1 MSQLQQLKSSVYHSL
16 NELSEANLQL
26 AYKFINDL
34 TEKEK
39 EEATKELL
47 AIPNLLED
55 IELAKQDIA
64 NGELTHWR
72 EARKDV

>member
-1 MSQLQQLKSSVYHSL
+1 MSQLQQLKSSVYDSL

-64 NGELTHWR
+64 NEELTDWR
-72 EARKDV
+72 KVRSDV